1 MASQCGRWD
10 GHDWGV
16 AVREA
21 VAADPA
27 GEDAGQRPAAAGTD
41 DQDVPRMVRDG
52 GKHRAGLAALHDR
65 VDGQVGRQLP
75 SGSFERFSQPLPG
88 IFGPDAA

>member
-10 GHDWGV
+10 GQDWGV
-16 AVREA
+16 AVGEA

-27 GEDAGQRPAAAGTD
+27 GEDAGQRPAAAGAV
-41 DQDVPRMVRDG
+41 DQDVPRMVSDG
-52 GKHRAGLAALHDR
+52 GEHRAGLAALHNW
-65 VDGQVGRQLP
+65 VDGQVGGQLP
-75 SGSFERFSQPLPG
+75 PGSLERFSQPLPG